1 MLRSRILGRLFRHGS
16 IKITGPDGR
25 SATFGD
31 GSGPPVAIRIHHPG
45 TYLRLALNPKLRLG
59 EAYTDGA
66 LSIEDG
72 TLYDFLDL
80 CAVNAE
86 RINGSR
92 LGRSV
97 LALQRMAGRLCSLN
111 RVAAARQN
119 VAHHY
124 DLSDRLFG
132 LFLDR
137 DMQYSCGYF
146 IDPSDGIDTA
156 QRQKM
161 RHIAAKLRLAPGQS
175 VLDIGSGWGGLAVH
189 LARTV
194 GCDVTGIT
202 LSEAQLAASRARA
215 AASGLENHV
224 QFALRDY
231 RHARG
236 TYDRI
241 VSVGMLEHVG
251 PGNYAEFFRRV
262 ADLLNDDGVALI
274 HTIGRADGPFPNNPW
289 VQRYIFP
296 GAYCPALSQL
306 MPAIER
312 AGLWLAD
319 VENLRLHYAETLR
332 LWNRAFQA
340 NRAEIQDMYD
350 ERFCRMWEFYLQG
363 CEVGFRRQGLTVYQ
377 LQLCKTVDALP
388 LTRYYMVDAER
399 DDIPA
404 PAQPATAAG

>member
-16 IKITGPDGR
+16 IKITGPGGQ

-31 GSGPPVAIRIHHPG
+31 GSGPPVAIRIHDRG
-45 TYLRLALNPKLRLG
+45 TCFRLAFNPKLRLG

-66 LSIEDG
+66 LTIEDG

-86 RINGSR
+86 RINSSR

-97 LALQRMAGRLCSLN
+97 LALQRMAGRLRPLN
-111 RVAAARQN
+111 RVAAAKQN

-124 DLSDRLFG
+124 DLSDRLFS

-146 IDPSDGIDTA
+146 IDPSDDIDTV

-189 LARTV
+189 LARTA
-194 GCDVTGIT
+194 GGNVTGIT

-215 AASGLENHV
+215 AESGLADCV
-224 QFALRDY
+224 KFDLRDY
-231 RHARG
+231 RHTRG

-251 PGNYAEFFRRV
+251 PGNYAEFFRRIV
-262 ADLLNDDGVALI
+262 DLLADDGVALI

-289 VQRYIFP
+289 IQRYIFP

-306 MPAIER
+306 APAIER
-312 AGLWLAD
+312 AGLWLTD

-340 NRAEIQDMYD
+340 NRTEIREMYD

-363 CEVGFRRQGLTVYQ
+363 CEIGFRRQGLTVYQ

-388 LTRYYMVDAER
+388 LTRYYMLDAER

-404 PAQPATAAG
+404 QTPPVAATG